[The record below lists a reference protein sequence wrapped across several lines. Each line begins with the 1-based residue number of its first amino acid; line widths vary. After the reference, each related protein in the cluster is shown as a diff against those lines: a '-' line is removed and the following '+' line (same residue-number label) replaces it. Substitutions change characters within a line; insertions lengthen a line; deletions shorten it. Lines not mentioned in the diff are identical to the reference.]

1 MAPIATTPL
10 RRSQVRAAEL
20 RKILVK
26 LGPAYIK
33 IAQAISSRSDL
44 IPPSYLDELSLLQDQ
59 ISPFSIEVAF
69 NMIEQELGL
78 SLADIFSEIS
88 PEPVAA
94 ASLGKVCQARLH
106 RTGQVVAVKVQRPGV
121 QASGM
126 CLGASVGMLF
136 LPSLVKFKGPRSVFM
151 AEAFLGFA
159 WSLLWK
165 RSLKP
170 VCKKTNNQ
178 SAILVADVSPNF
190 CSKPDDVLKF
200 GLIYAG
206 AQKNVGPSGVTVTI
220 VQNDLIGHAQSST
233 PVTNCHKPPSS
244 AVM

>member
-1 MAPIATTPL
+1 MHRRLDWLRL
-10 RRSQVRAAEL
+10 RRLLYGEVRP
-20 RKILVK
+20 K
-26 LGPAYIK
+26 
-33 IAQAISSRSDL
+33 
-44 IPPSYLDELSLLQDQ
+44 
-59 ISPFSIEVAF
+59 
-69 NMIEQELGL
+69 
-78 SLADIFSEIS
+78 IS

-94 ASLGKVCQARLH
+94 ASLGKVYQARLH
-106 RTGQVVAVKVQRPGV
+106 RIGQVVAVKVQRPGV
-121 QASGM
+121 QASDI
-126 CLGASVGMLF
+126 ASDPKALASGVGELL
-136 LPSLVKFKGPRSVFM
+136 LPVNKKMDRKEKVVETSM
-151 AEAFLGFA
+151 Q
-159 WSLLWK
+159 
-165 RSLKP
+165 
-170 VCKKTNNQ
+170 KTNNQ

>member
-1 MAPIATTPL
+1 MHRRLDWLRL
-10 RRSQVRAAEL
+10 RRLLYGEVR
-20 RKILVK
+20 I
-26 LGPAYIK
+26 
-33 IAQAISSRSDL
+33 
-44 IPPSYLDELSLLQDQ
+44 
-59 ISPFSIEVAF
+59 
-69 NMIEQELGL
+69 
-78 SLADIFSEIS
+78 
-88 PEPVAA
+88 
-94 ASLGKVCQARLH
+94 
-106 RTGQVVAVKVQRPGV
+106 GQVVAVKVQRPGV

-136 LPSLVKFKGPRSVFM
+136 LPSLVKFKDIASDPKALASEVG
-151 AEAFLGFA
+151 E
-159 WSLLWK
+159 LLLPVNK
-165 RSLKP
+165 KMDRKLIIATIPESENGKP
-170 VCKKTNNQ
+170 PSIITEDNIQLLFEIQEKVVETSMQKTNNQ